1 MSPVYRISR
10 TYSEIQSKIQ
20 SYLSRRVPILL
31 LGNSGSQ
38 KEKFILEILRE
49 SNLKYTIIQ
58 GDLLWKAEEF
68 ALEWEKASAQQ
79 VIAITNLSNL
89 NREIQILLNKSLVQS
104 ANRNRLPA
112 LVSTASMEI
121 RDMVRKRDFSESL
134 FFQLGVATF
143 DIPPLFQRKSEILPL
158 CQHFLEFYAKKYN
171 KRLKY
176 FDKDLATFLLKFHFP
191 GDLQELESLM
201 ECLVIAGEGRTLRY
215 EKLPEN
221 FFKDSRLKSEGTLPI
236 VPGIPLQ
243 DYEKEIIRE
252 NLQMNKGNR
261 EKTARILGISL
272 RTLYRKLEE
281 YGLKETISP

>member
-1 MSPVYRISR
+1 LSPVYRISR

>member
-1 MSPVYRISR
+1 LSPVYRISR

-281 YGLKETISP
+281 YDLKETISP